1 MQRARQFAT
10 KFLQMESA
18 TLLAVTPP
26 ADASEITPQD
36 FEPPDSTTPAGDPIL
51 ATWPTPAPAT
61 FTISYNP
68 LSISYPDF
76 IDPTTPLET
85 DAVRVTRHELA
96 DMLQQSYLHG
106 SEHGWKAIA
115 QQQLQVQ
122 CDKNIRA
129 ALARLDKT
137 MAQIREQGYNCG
149 FNEAHIQLKAKCE
162 KQQLDTLH
170 RFAERAQAISDGDF
184 NRGFND
190 GRDAGIREEFERRE
204 SIRAKQ
210 DDCSMQTDPPEH
222 ENPRSVDFSM
232 QTEPLEPERTL
243 SVNCGMQT
251 EPPEPTSSIASPE
264 FLPITIVSSD
274 PTPFVWSDEPSA
286 VQILSLPIRTPS
298 SAPAILTSFPNRDFS
313 DLRSNMNPWRS
324 LQHRKGRDRRRS
336 TQPFRQRERQRPTY
350 TTHSYPTMHY
360 THIPRTPLQPMPYE
374 PSLNPPAPLDWHVD
388 PRLFELSR
396 VLKTLGWVPP
406 STPRPRDRFL

>member
-10 KFLQMESA
+10 KFLQMEPA
-18 TLLAVTPP
+18 TLLAVIPP
-26 ADASEITPQD
+26 ADASESTPQD
-36 FEPPDSTTPAGDPIL
+36 FEPPDSTTPIGDTSTTAIL

-61 FTISYNP
+61 FTISYTP
-68 LSISYPDF
+68 LSISYPDP

-96 DMLQQSYLHG
+96 AMLQQSYLHG

-115 QQQLQVQ
+115 QQQLQAQ
-122 CDKNIRA
+122 CDNNIRA

-149 FNEAHIQLKAKCE
+149 FKEAQIQLKAKYE
-162 KQQLDTLH
+162 RRQLDAL
-170 RFAERAQAISDGDF
+170 RSFGERAQEISDGDF

-204 SIRAKQ
+204 STRAKL
-210 DDCSMQTDPPEH
+210 DDCSIQTDPPEH
-222 ENPRSVDFSM
+222 KIPPSVDFSM

-251 EPPEPTSSIASPE
+251 DMPEPPSSVASPQ
-264 FLPITIVSSD
+264 FLPIAVASSD
-274 PTPFVWSDEPSA
+274 PTPFVWSDEPSE
-286 VQILSLPIRTPS
+286 VQILLLPIVTPS
-298 SAPAILTSFPNRDFS
+298 SAPTTSTSFPNRDFS
-313 DLRSNMNPWRS
+313 DLRSGMNPWQS

-336 TQPFRQRERQRPTY
+336 TQSLRQRGRQRPTY
-350 TTHSYPTMHY
+350 TTHTYPTMHY
-360 THIPRTPLQPMPYE
+360 THIPCTPLLNMPYD
-374 PSLNPPAPLDWHVD
+374 PPPNPPAPLDWHVD
-388 PRLFELSR
+388 PRLFELSH

-406 STPRPRDRFL
+406 LTPRP